1 MFTVLFYQP
10 LYNGL
15 IALINILPWEDAG
28 FAVIVFTILIK
39 LILFPLSK
47 KSVVTQ
53 FRLKQLAPE
62 IEKIKK
68 TYTDKQEQS
77 RQMLQLYKTNKIN
90 PFLSI
95 IRDRSVY
102 WQHWSHLSTFLL
114 TFLTPPSS
122 LCYANPYYAGRNYNP

>member
-95 IRDRSVY
+95 ILVFIQLPIIFGLY
-102 WQHWSHLSTFLL
+102 FVFL
-114 TFLTPPSS
+114 
-122 LCYANPYYAGRNYNP
+122 R